1 MPRCRDQQLYFRT
14 DFPLLV
20 YLGYKRWRCL
30 ESYKYNIRYRFY
42 RFTSS
47 SITKPSDFTSLVWC
61 WETRKWNE
69 KNLSMLSARRKP
81 SNICRMNSITCYPRR
96 TYYNIMSI
104 ASNIGSPLR
113 VNRCNWIP
121 KPTEMPSYPYEPGCE
136 SRTDSLLTPGMD
148 NTRHFYSI
156 TAVAGIV
163 WTQTIPR
170 SNSGTSIRTYS
181 SSATLV
187 PMFQPERDLTAA
199 GTLTVLR

>member
-1 MPRCRDQQLYFRT
+1 MIPFACGHNLQTARKRALCLEVTSIQLITSKRNVGSYMTIDWTLYFIRWST
-14 DFPLLV
+14 LNLTRWALSENECSIGAPMLV
-20 YLGYKRWRCL
+20 
-30 ESYKYNIRYRFY
+30 
-42 RFTSS
+42 
-47 SITKPSDFTSLVWC
+47 
-61 WETRKWNE
+61 
-69 KNLSMLSARRKP
+69 
-81 SNICRMNSITCYPRR
+81 PRQ
-96 TYYNIMSI
+96 
-104 ASNIGSPLR
+104 G
-113 VNRCNWIP
+113 
-121 KPTEMPSYPYEPGCE
+121 EMPSYPYEPGCE
-136 SRTDSLLTPGMD
+136 SRTDFVRDSLLTPGMD

>member
-96 TYYNIMSI
+96 TYYNII
-104 ASNIGSPLR
+104 DGTWILLARAKRAPPCRPFAKPKGSLTAPPPVPQSARRERAAALQPEPLR
-113 VNRCNWIP
+113 
-121 KPTEMPSYPYEPGCE
+121 
-136 SRTDSLLTPGMD
+136 
-148 NTRHFYSI
+148 
-156 TAVAGIV
+156 
-163 WTQTIPR
+163 
-170 SNSGTSIRTYS
+170 
-181 SSATLV
+181 
-187 PMFQPERDLTAA
+187 
-199 GTLTVLR
+199 TVFVYL

>member
-1 MPRCRDQQLYFRT
+1 MIPFACGHNLQTARKRALCLEVTSIQLITSKRNVGSYMTIDWTLYFIRWST
-14 DFPLLV
+14 LNLTRWALSENECSIGAPMLV
-20 YLGYKRWRCL
+20 
-30 ESYKYNIRYRFY
+30 
-42 RFTSS
+42 
-47 SITKPSDFTSLVWC
+47 
-61 WETRKWNE
+61 
-69 KNLSMLSARRKP
+69 
-81 SNICRMNSITCYPRR
+81 PRQ
-96 TYYNIMSI
+96 
-104 ASNIGSPLR
+104 G
-113 VNRCNWIP
+113 
-121 KPTEMPSYPYEPGCE
+121 EMPSYPYEPGCE
-136 SRTDSLLTPGMD
+136 SRMLVRDSLLTPGMD